1 MSAAQE
7 RTARDLFALRALR
20 VVANAEEADQT
31 LSGRGIGKSLGVSES
46 KGLEA
51 RADLIALGWVEDA
64 GRRGNATVLRVTPAG
79 LAELQSAPQLDV
91 RETEAMIEAPMT
103 KTRRC
108 LCCERN
114 FDSAWAGN
122 RICAP
127 CRGTEAYRG
136 ATADSFRIILR

>member
-1 MSAAQE
+1 MSAANE
-7 RTARDLFALRALR
+7 RPARDLFALRALR

-51 RADLIALGWVEDA
+51 RSDLIALGWVEDA
-64 GRRGNATVLRVTPAG
+64 GRRGNATVLRVTPTG
-79 LAELQSAPQLDV
+79 LAELRTAPQLDV
-91 RETEAMIEAPMT
+91 SEPEAPTVALTT

-122 RICAP
+122 RICPP

-136 ATADSFRIILR
+136 ATADSFRITLR